1 MKDETAGVPIQ
12 ELVTG
17 DPKNYSY
24 MLQTGDTQYKI
35 RGFTLDEQGYEL
47 LNFESMTRQ
56 ILAKIKNPEKERRPT
71 TGPVTIN
78 CDTNRTTQKICLTHK
93 VKKYGLVF
101 DKNVAKT
108 EDFSSRPNGYKWIR
122 EDIDLLLPL

>member
-56 ILAKIKNPEKERRPT
+56 TLAAIKNPENKQRPT
-71 TGPVTIN
+71 AVPVTIN
-78 CDTNRTTQKICLTHK
+78 CDTNRTT
-93 VKKYGLVF
+93 
-101 DKNVAKT
+101 
-108 EDFSSRPNGYKWIR
+108 
-122 EDIDLLLPL
+122 